1 VASAA
6 PSAARAEASEPA
18 PLPAV
23 PTALRLTASALLILE
38 PSSRPLTADDERALR
53 EAAAPLVR
61 WLAARTLPPNPA
73 DES

>member
-1 VASAA
+1 
-6 PSAARAEASEPA
+6 
-18 PLPAV
+18 
-23 PTALRLTASALLILE
+23 LILE

-61 WLAARTLPPNPA
+61 WLAARTPPPNPA